1 MEDAEKMFEKDPGL
15 LSDIV
20 SAMPKRVEALR
31 DGFEGKEETI
41 NVNQEETEMYSYLI
55 LFISV
60 VQSIFTY
67 LTNHPGQCARLVG
80 PFQER
85 RHEP

>member
-1 MEDAEKMFEKDPGL
+1 M
-15 LSDIV
+15 LSQTQEILEVDEEFD
-20 SAMPKRVEALR
+20 KEALR
-31 DGFEGKEETI
+31 DGLKGKEETI

-60 VQSIFTY
+60 VLSIFTY